1 MVLIYGT
8 DIYLNRDILS
18 FICRLKSNWHATIVE
33 AVNYDLKKQLFKLM
47 FTRQTLRW
55 IELLPFVTK
64 TYNTRPKAALG
75 NLTPEQAKLPQNI
88 NFIKNLHYK
97 KKIEYE
103 RKFHNQKIKFSLGDL
118 VKVVKTKNPFSRGY
132 TQRYDDR
139 TYRIDKIH
147 RTWPVTFSLN
157 GKNGKFYTEQLI
169 KVPENPLNQYY
180 IAETKKI
187 PEKFLRSG
195 KILSYKNLTLIKDK
209 LNPQYAQW
217 KTDNE
222 IAKMKK
228 ENILSE
234 EQNG

>member
-1 MVLIYGT
+1 M
-8 DIYLNRDILS
+8 RA
-18 FICRLKSNWHATIVE
+18 NWHATLVE
-33 AVNYDLKKQLFKLM
+33 SVNFDLKKQLFKAM
-47 FTRQTLRW
+47 YFKHTLRW
-55 IELLPFVTK
+55 VDLLPFVTES
-64 TYNTRPKAALG
+64 YNSRPKKGLG
-75 NLTPEQAKLPQNI
+75 NLSPKEAKLPKNI
-88 NFIKNLHYK
+88 NFLKKYLHDK
-97 KKIEYE
+97 KRDFEQN
-103 RKFHNQKIKFSLGDL
+103 FSSQKIKFSKGDL
-118 VKVVKTKNPFSRGY
+118 VKIVKTKNPFSRGY